1 MSIIIAGY
9 IRIDPAR
16 AAQARA
22 AAITMMK
29 ATRQE
34 PGCRFYNIT
43 ADLEDAAVFHVSEEW
58 ESDTALTSHMKSP
71 HMDAFKIALGGLG
84 VKALDI
90 KRYEAGAGQPIS
102 P

>member
-1 MSIIIAGY
+1 MSIIIAGT
-9 IRIDPAR
+9 IRIDPAK
-16 AAQARA
+16 AEQARA
-22 AAITMMK
+22 AAIKMMK

-34 PGCRFYNIT
+34 PGCRFYDIT

-58 ESDTALTSHMKSP
+58 ESDAALASHMKAP
-71 HMDAFKIALGGLG
+71 HMDEFKVALGGLG
-84 VKALDI
+84 IKALDI